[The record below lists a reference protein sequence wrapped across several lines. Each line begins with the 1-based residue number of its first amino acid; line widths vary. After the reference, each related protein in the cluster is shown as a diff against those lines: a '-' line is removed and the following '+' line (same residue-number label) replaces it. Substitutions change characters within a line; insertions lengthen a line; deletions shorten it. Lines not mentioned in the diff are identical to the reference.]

1 MISELLTK
9 ISKEEVSE
17 IQEELV
23 ELYKMELLSRKV
35 YFEQIRKLDGVIVET
50 LKILLE
56 QETEHAN
63 TLIKILAKNFY
74 KEKKEEYSYFNA
86 DNNLIKAVNF
96 DLVLEEDATKKYEQT
111 IKKSSSENLKKILTH
126 ILEEEFNHIKRLE
139 KFVGKK

>member
-86 DNNLIKAVNF
+86 DNNLVKAVNF